1 MPFHR
6 RPMCQSLVWRNLI
19 LAAQSTGSFPGVRIA
34 FPGRCWLQMRSFS
47 GILRH
52 EISMSL
58 RRKGLW
64 VAYGILFV
72 FHTVLLFSPPP
83 VGEFIKGEVIAG
95 SEVWAVA
102 GRFLLACNVFFPVVA
117 GILSADRVRR
127 DFELGVRELQD
138 STPLSRHAYVLA
150 KYLGALAASLF
161 PLFLWVMGIAAVLLL
176 IGHAPVAVL
185 VAVPAAFLAVT
196 VPAFAFVVAFSLA
209 CPLVMPLSLYQILF
223 TGYWF
228 WANFIPPKLFPT
240 LNGTLLTPSGMFVQQ
255 GFFGGAVSQ
264 ALTGAVQH
272 TPADAVA
279 NLAVL
284 GLCAA
289 AALVLLDLH
298 LGRLRDRS

>member
-1 MPFHR
+1 M
-6 RPMCQSLVWRNLI
+6 
-19 LAAQSTGSFPGVRIA
+19 G
-34 FPGRCWLQMRSFS
+34 SFS

-64 VAYGILFV
+64 IAYGLLFA

-83 VGEFIKGEVIAG
+83 IGEMVKGEVITRR
-95 SEVWAVA
+95 EVWHVA

-127 DFELGVRELQD
+127 DFRLGVRELQD
-138 STPLSRHAYVLA
+138 STPLSRPVYVLA
-150 KYLGALAASLF
+150 KYLGSLASSLL
-161 PLFLWVMGIAAVLLL
+161 PLLLWVMGIAAVMAL
-176 IGHAPVAVL
+176 IGRAHASML
-185 VAVPAAFLAVT
+185 YAVPVAFLAIT

-209 CPLVMPLSLYQILF
+209 CPMVMPPSIYQILF

-240 LNGTLLTPSGMFVQQ
+240 LNGTLLTPSGMFAQQ
-255 GFFGGAVSQ
+255 GFFGGEVSK
-264 ALTGAVQH
+264 AIENTVRY
-272 TPADAVA
+272 TPAEAVA

-284 GLCAA
+284 GLCSA
-289 AALVLLDLH
+289 AALFLLDLY
-298 LGRLRDRS
+298 LRYLARRA